1 MSFIKIENNVPETY
15 CNRSRDFQL
24 LCRLF
29 TCIINDTKFS
39 IDTML
44 ELVNSHLCRSDMLQ
58 LLQTKLGFFSD
69 KYITDEQLRLVL
81 EAFPVIVKN
90 KGSLK
95 SIKQA
100 VNVFLKCKKINTSVQ
115 VVYTTKPTTIQGITV
130 DEHSLVIGIESYLQD
145 ITILKEIFKYILP
158 VGVGYYFYFYSQSDL
173 NLNVVFKDSVKLF
186 VVSNNVNSAI
196 RTNDIGYNYYTESS
210 YPNNNYAAI
219 INAVDTLQVVSGD
232 STFTFFDNQVAKFLG
247 KFESTSDIVNP
258 LEGTI
263 ALIKSDTETYI
274 EALYLQNS
282 WHFLNFRGNY
292 ISTADVLDP
301 QKFDIIAVENTDYF
315 IYNSDSDVF
324 TKVIVQIT
332 PPSNPQNGDIYHDM
346 VSDEYYSYKNNKW
359 EELIFNGSFF
369 SLESIPEL
377 IDGLYYVNGT
387 SYYIYDSSWKDC
399 TYGIYQLRYYE
410 GETK

>member
-100 VNVFLKCKKINTSVQ
+100 VNVFLKCNKINTSVQ

-145 ITILKEIFKYILP
+145 ITILKEIQNI
-158 VGVGYYFYFYSQSDL
+158 
-173 NLNVVFKDSVKLF
+173 
-186 VVSNNVNSAI
+186 SALSEKKC
-196 RTNDIGYNYYTESS
+196 RKG
-210 YPNNNYAAI
+210 
-219 INAVDTLQVVSGD
+219 
-232 STFTFFDNQVAKFLG
+232 
-247 KFESTSDIVNP
+247 
-258 LEGTI
+258 
-263 ALIKSDTETYI
+263 
-274 EALYLQNS
+274 
-282 WHFLNFRGNY
+282 
-292 ISTADVLDP
+292 
-301 QKFDIIAVENTDYF
+301 
-315 IYNSDSDVF
+315 
-324 TKVIVQIT
+324 
-332 PPSNPQNGDIYHDM
+332 
-346 VSDEYYSYKNNKW
+346 
-359 EELIFNGSFF
+359 
-369 SLESIPEL
+369 
-377 IDGLYYVNGT
+377 
-387 SYYIYDSSWKDC
+387 
-399 TYGIYQLRYYE
+399 
-410 GETK
+410 

>member
-29 TCIINDTKFS
+29 TCVLNDTKFN

-44 ELVNSHLCRSDMLQ
+44 ELVNSHLCRADMLQ

-69 KYITDEQLRLVL
+69 KYITDEELRLVL
-81 EAFPVIVKN
+81 EAFPAIVKN

-145 ITILKEIFKYILP
+145 ITILKEIFRYILP
-158 VGVGYYFYFYSQSDL
+158 VGIGYYFYFYSQSEL
-173 NLNVVFKDSVKLF
+173 NLNVIFKDSVKLF
-186 VVSNNVNSAI
+186 VVSNNVNSTI
-196 RTNDIGYNYYTESS
+196 RTNDTGYNYYTESS

-219 INAVDTLQVVSGD
+219 INAVDTIQVVSGD
-232 STFTFFDNQVAKFLG
+232 STFTFFDNQVTKFLG

-258 LEGTI
+258 LEGNI

-274 EALYLQNS
+274 ESIYLDNN

-292 ISTADVLDP
+292 ISTDDVLDP
-301 QKFDIIAVENTDYF
+301 QKFDIIAIANKDYF

-324 TKVIVQIT
+324 TKVIIQTT
-332 PPSNPQNGDIYHDM
+332 PPPSPQNGDTYHDM
-346 VSDEYYSYKNNKW
+346 VSDEYYSYKDNKW

-369 SLESIPEL
+369 SLDSIPEL